1 MLMLLLYVLQTTN
14 LIINFDH
21 DEEWTLED
29 DTATLLSVGIGE
41 WTDIHSLSI
50 HGYTRQTRSLTS
62 PAVFKK
68 TKRNSRSST
77 RPPTRSSS

>member
-50 HGYTRQTRSLTS
+50 HGYTR
-62 PAVFKK
+62 
-68 TKRNSRSST
+68 
-77 RPPTRSSS
+77 